1 MSRLIHPSRWV
12 QGTVLLVILLCGW
25 TLVKFAWP
33 TGEVLGK
40 SLDTYLLQLGAP
52 MPKDRES
59 AREVIEQH
67 RERFLARCLQL
78 VSEQPSGLDQWI
90 ARMRAR
96 VATSRL
102 GRILKVSPPY
112 WDQQKR
118 LMAMRTLG
126 LIQPRLDQVDEVLRS
141 GLRDRDQPFRMEA
154 AKLLASLNPP
164 ALEMLED
171 ALEDSDAVVRK
182 AAYYAVYRMGSHA
195 EELTPTLVQCLI
207 KEPQI
212 EPDPLLYEA
221 LARMGNRAANEL
233 GKRLPEASAP
243 ARQRLTK
250 AMIPLGG
257 RCRPYGQWFIE
268 GMRESSPQMRA
279 FSLEAFSVSS
289 WTDQKASEHV
299 FPLLKDE
306 DAMVRLTVLQCM
318 DAHIPLVEDSLEHLL
333 VLLEDQEPEIRRWAQ
348 RLIERI
354 PITQTASPKVLSH
367 ALESRNLFVR
377 QVASQKLEQLA
388 LRK

>member
-78 VSEQPSGLDQWI
+78 VSEQPSGLDRWI

>member
-1 MSRLIHPSRWV
+1 
-12 QGTVLLVILLCGW
+12 
-25 TLVKFAWP
+25 
-33 TGEVLGK
+33 
-40 SLDTYLLQLGAP
+40 
-52 MPKDRES
+52 
-59 AREVIEQH
+59 
-67 RERFLARCLQL
+67 
-78 VSEQPSGLDQWI
+78 
-90 ARMRAR
+90 
-96 VATSRL
+96 
-102 GRILKVSPPY
+102 
-112 WDQQKR
+112 
-118 LMAMRTLG
+118 
-126 LIQPRLDQVDEVLRS
+126 
-141 GLRDRDQPFRMEA
+141 MEA

-348 RLIERI
+348 RLIERM

-388 LRK
+388 VRK

>member
-78 VSEQPSGLDQWI
+78 VSEQPSGLDRWI

-388 LRK
+388 IRK

>member
-1 MSRLIHPSRWV
+1 MSRLIHLSRWV

-59 AREVIEQH
+59 AREVIEQY

-78 VSEQPSGLDQWI
+78 VSEQPSGLDRWI

-102 GRILKVSPPY
+102 GRMLKVSPPY

-164 ALEMLED
+164 ALEVLED

-348 RLIERI
+348 RLIERM

-388 LRK
+388 PRK

>member
-12 QGTVLLVILLCGW
+12 QGTVLLVIFLCGW
-25 TLVKFAWP
+25 TLLKFAWP
-33 TGEVLGK
+33 EGEVLGK

-67 RERFLARCLQL
+67 RERFLTRCLQL
-78 VSEQPSGLDQWI
+78 VSEQPSGLDRWI
-90 ARMRAR
+90 ARMRAK

-126 LIQPRLDQVDEVLRS
+126 LIQPSLDQVDDVLHA

-164 ALEMLED
+164 ALEVLED

-221 LARMGNRAANEL
+221 LARMGNRAASEL
-233 GKRLPEASAP
+233 GKRLPEASAST
-243 ARQRLTK
+243 RQRLTK
-250 AMIPLGG
+250 AMIRLGG

-299 FPLLKDE
+299 FPLLRDE

-348 RLIERI
+348 RLIERM

>member
-78 VSEQPSGLDQWI
+78 VSEQPSGLDRWI

-348 RLIERI
+348 RLIERM

>member
-59 AREVIEQH
+59 AREVIEQY

-348 RLIERI
+348 RLIERM

>member
-126 LIQPRLDQVDEVLRS
+126 LIQPRLDQVDEVLQS

>member
-59 AREVIEQH
+59 AREVIEQY

-78 VSEQPSGLDQWI
+78 VSEQPSGLDRWI

-348 RLIERI
+348 RLIERM

-388 LRK
+388 PRK

>member
-78 VSEQPSGLDQWI
+78 VSEQPSGLDRWI

-96 VATSRL
+96 VATSRM

-348 RLIERI
+348 RLIERM

>member
-59 AREVIEQH
+59 AREVIEQY

-78 VSEQPSGLDQWI
+78 VSEQPSGLDRWI

>member
-12 QGTVLLVILLCGW
+12 QGTVLLVIFLCGW

-67 RERFLARCLQL
+67 RERFLTHCLQL
-78 VSEQPSGLDQWI
+78 VSEQPSGLDRWI

-164 ALEMLED
+164 ALEVLED
-171 ALEDSDAVVRK
+171 ALE
-182 AAYYAVYRMGSHA
+182 
-195 EELTPTLVQCLI
+195 
-207 KEPQI
+207 
-212 EPDPLLYEA
+212 
-221 LARMGNRAANEL
+221 
-233 GKRLPEASAP
+233 
-243 ARQRLTK
+243 
-250 AMIPLGG
+250 
-257 RCRPYGQWFIE
+257 
-268 GMRESSPQMRA
+268 
-279 FSLEAFSVSS
+279 
-289 WTDQKASEHV
+289 
-299 FPLLKDE
+299 
-306 DAMVRLTVLQCM
+306 
-318 DAHIPLVEDSLEHLL
+318 
-333 VLLEDQEPEIRRWAQ
+333 
-348 RLIERI
+348 
-354 PITQTASPKVLSH
+354 
-367 ALESRNLFVR
+367 
-377 QVASQKLEQLA
+377 
-388 LRK
+388 

>member
-59 AREVIEQH
+59 AREVIEQY

-78 VSEQPSGLDQWI
+78 VSEQPSGLDRWI

-164 ALEMLED
+164 ALEVLED

-348 RLIERI
+348 RLIERM

>member
-78 VSEQPSGLDQWI
+78 VSEQPSGLDRWI

-164 ALEMLED
+164 ALEVLED

-348 RLIERI
+348 RLIERM

-388 LRK
+388 PRK

>member
-12 QGTVLLVILLCGW
+12 QGTLLLVIFLCGW
-25 TLVKFAWP
+25 TLVKFVWP
-33 TGEVLGK
+33 TGEILAQ
-40 SLDTYLLQLGAP
+40 SLDTYILQLGAP
-52 MPKDRES
+52 MPKDREG
-59 AREVIEQH
+59 ALEVIEQH
-67 RERFLARCLQL
+67 RERFLTRCLQL
-78 VSEQPSGLDQWI
+78 VSEQPSGLDRWI
-90 ARMRAR
+90 ARMRAK

-102 GRILKVSPPY
+102 GRILKISPPY

-118 LMAMRTLG
+118 LMAMRALG
-126 LIQPRLDQVDEVLRS
+126 LIKPSFDQVDEVLQS

-154 AKLLASLNPP
+154 AKLLASLNPS
-164 ALEMLED
+164 AFEVLED

-195 EELTPTLVQCLI
+195 EELTPSLVQGLI
-207 KEPQI
+207 NDPQI

-221 LARMGNRAANEL
+221 LALMGNRAANEL
-233 GKRLPEASAP
+233 GKRLPGASGST
-243 ARQRLTK
+243 RQRLTK

-279 FSLEAFSVSS
+279 FSLEAFSTSC
-289 WTDQKASEHV
+289 WIDQTASEYV

-306 DAMVRLTVLQCM
+306 NAMVRLTVLRCM
-318 DAHIPLVEDSLEHLL
+318 DAHLPLVEDSLEHLL

-348 RLIERI
+348 RLIERL

-388 LRK
+388 VRK

>member
-25 TLVKFAWP
+25 ALVKFAWP
-33 TGEVLGK
+33 TGEVLGQ

-59 AREVIEQH
+59 AREVIEQY

-78 VSEQPSGLDQWI
+78 VSEQPSGLDRWI

-164 ALEMLED
+164 ALEVLED

-318 DAHIPLVEDSLEHLL
+318 DAHMPLVEDSLELLL

-348 RLIERI
+348 RLIERM

-388 LRK
+388 PRK

>member
-78 VSEQPSGLDQWI
+78 VSEQPSGLDRWI

-126 LIQPRLDQVDEVLRS
+126 LIQPRLDQVDEVLQS

-348 RLIERI
+348 RLIERM

-388 LRK
+388 IRK

>member
-78 VSEQPSGLDQWI
+78 VSEQPSGLDRWI

-126 LIQPRLDQVDEVLRS
+126 LIQPRLDQVDEVLQS

-289 WTDQKASEHV
+289 WTDQKASEYV

>member
-67 RERFLARCLQL
+67 REKFLTRCLQL
-78 VSEQPSGLDQWI
+78 VSEQPSGLDRWI

-102 GRILKVSPPY
+102 GRMLKVSPPY

-164 ALEMLED
+164 ALEVLED

-306 DAMVRLTVLQCM
+306 DAMVRLTALQCM

-348 RLIERI
+348 RLIERM

>member
-126 LIQPRLDQVDEVLRS
+126 LIQPRLDQVDEVLQS

-348 RLIERI
+348 RLIERM

>member
-59 AREVIEQH
+59 AREVIEQY

-78 VSEQPSGLDQWI
+78 VSEQPSGLDRWI

-96 VATSRL
+96 VATSRM

>member
-12 QGTVLLVILLCGW
+12 QGTVLLVIFLCGW

-67 RERFLARCLQL
+67 RERFLTHCLQL
-78 VSEQPSGLDQWI
+78 VSEQPSGLDRWI

-126 LIQPRLDQVDEVLRS
+126 LIQPSLDQVDEVLHS
-141 GLRDRDQPFRMEA
+141 GLRDRDQPFRMET

-164 ALEMLED
+164 AFEVLQD

-182 AAYYAVYRMGSHA
+182 AATYAVYRMGSHA
-195 EELTPTLVQCLI
+195 EELTPSLIQCLV
-207 KEPQI
+207 KDHQI

-221 LARMGNRAANEL
+221 LALMGNRAANEL

-243 ARQRLTK
+243 TRQRLTK

-279 FSLEAFSVSS
+279 FSLEAFSASS
-289 WTDQKASEHV
+289 WTDQTASEHV
-299 FPLLKDE
+299 FPLLRDE
-306 DAMVRLTVLQCM
+306 DAMVRLTVLRCM
-318 DAHIPLVEDSLEHLL
+318 DTHLPLVEDALEHLL

-348 RLIERI
+348 RLIERM

-388 LRK
+388 VRK

>member
-1 MSRLIHPSRWV
+1 MSRLIHLSRWV

-78 VSEQPSGLDQWI
+78 VSEQPSGLDRWI

-164 ALEMLED
+164 ALEVLED

-207 KEPQI
+207 KDPQI

-348 RLIERI
+348 RLIERM

>member
-12 QGTVLLVILLCGW
+12 QGTVLLVIFLCGW
-25 TLVKFAWP
+25 TLIKFAWP

-67 RERFLARCLQL
+67 RERFLTRCLQL
-78 VSEQPSGLDQWI
+78 VSEQPSGLDRWI

-102 GRILKVSPPY
+102 GRIIKVSPPY

-126 LIQPRLDQVDEVLRS
+126 LIKPSLDQVDEVLHS

-154 AKLLASLNPP
+154 AKLLASLNPS
-164 ALEMLED
+164 AFEVLED

-195 EELTPTLVQCLI
+195 EELTPSLVQCLI
-207 KEPQI
+207 QDPQI

-221 LARMGNRAANEL
+221 LALMGNRAANEL
-233 GKRLPEASAP
+233 GKRLPGASTP

-279 FSLEAFSVSS
+279 FSLEAYSASS
-289 WTDQKASEHV
+289 WTDQTASEHV

-318 DAHIPLVEDSLEHLL
+318 DTHLPLVEDSLEHLL

-348 RLIERI
+348 RLIERM
-354 PITQTASPKVLSH
+354 PISQTASPKVLSH

-388 LRK
+388 VRK

>member
-78 VSEQPSGLDQWI
+78 VSEQPSGLDRWI

-126 LIQPRLDQVDEVLRS
+126 LIQPRLDQVDEVLQS

-388 LRK
+388 IRK

>member
-59 AREVIEQH
+59 AREVIEQY

-78 VSEQPSGLDQWI
+78 VSEQPSGLDRWI

-164 ALEMLED
+164 ALEVLED

-348 RLIERI
+348 RLIERM

-388 LRK
+388 PRK

>member
-78 VSEQPSGLDQWI
+78 VSEQPSGLDRWI

-348 RLIERI
+348 RLIERM

-388 LRK
+388 PRK

>member
-78 VSEQPSGLDQWI
+78 VSEQPSGLDRWI

-164 ALEMLED
+164 ALEVLED

-348 RLIERI
+348 RLIERM

>member
-78 VSEQPSGLDQWI
+78 VSEQPSGLDRWI

-126 LIQPRLDQVDEVLRS
+126 LIQPRLDQVDEVLQS

-289 WTDQKASEHV
+289 WTDQKASEYV

-388 LRK
+388 IRK

>member
-59 AREVIEQH
+59 AREVIEQY

-78 VSEQPSGLDQWI
+78 VSEQPSGLDRWI

-126 LIQPRLDQVDEVLRS
+126 LIQPGLDQVDEVLQS

-348 RLIERI
+348 RLIERM

>member
-12 QGTVLLVILLCGW
+12 QGTVLLVIFLCGW

-59 AREVIEQH
+59 AREVIEQY

-78 VSEQPSGLDQWI
+78 VSEQPSGLDRWI

-164 ALEMLED
+164 ALEVLED

-348 RLIERI
+348 RLIERM

-388 LRK
+388 PRK